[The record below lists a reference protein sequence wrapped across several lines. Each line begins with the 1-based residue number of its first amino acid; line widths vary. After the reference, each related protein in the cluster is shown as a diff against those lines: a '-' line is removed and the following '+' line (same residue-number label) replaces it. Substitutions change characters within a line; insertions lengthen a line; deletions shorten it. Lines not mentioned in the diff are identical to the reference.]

1 MRGLKFWTYAKLNFY
16 LISKQNAD
24 GGGDIDDRTPL
35 VGKFSGF
42 LIDTVGSDGIG
53 VRARS
58 E

>member
-42 LIDTVGSDGIG
+42 LIDAMSSDGIR
-53 VRARS
+53 VRTGS